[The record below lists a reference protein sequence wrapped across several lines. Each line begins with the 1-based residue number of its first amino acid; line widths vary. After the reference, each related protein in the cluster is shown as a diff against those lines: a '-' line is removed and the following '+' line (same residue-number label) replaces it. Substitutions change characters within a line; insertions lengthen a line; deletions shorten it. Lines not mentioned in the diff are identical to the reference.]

1 LNAANR
7 GSGPGTIRASSRP
20 RADLALLRSPLL
32 VLVCALIAGTAGATP
47 VKTGKPAASQA
58 PARVFATRD
67 QLRECMAIEDGLKVR
82 FKAIEV
88 SNAAHE
94 KMFDQVEAEN
104 TRLRELQAQ
113 IDHDSGT
120 SVNAFNA
127 LVKDHNAHVKA
138 LNQEAADSRPA
149 GDAYNDDMLA
159 YNRQC
164 APLVY
169 RVDDMEAVIK
179 ERKKAAAA
187 PAASVNR
194 P

>member
-1 LNAANR
+1 M
-7 GSGPGTIRASSRP
+7 TF
-20 RADLALLRSPLL
+20 LRSALPALVSLL
-32 VLVCALIAGTAGATP
+32 VIGTAGATT
-47 VKTGKPAASQA
+47 VKTGKPAASQP

-67 QLRECMAIEDGLKVR
+67 QLRECMAVEDGLKTR

-104 TRLRELQAQ
+104 TKLRELQAQ
-113 IDHDSGT
+113 IDHDSDT

-138 LNQEAADSRPA
+138 LNQEAADSRPVS
-149 GDAYNDDMLA
+149 DAYNDDMVA
-159 YNRQC
+159 YNHQC
-164 APLVY
+164 SQLVY
-169 RVDDMEAVIK
+169 RVDDMEAVMK

-187 PAASVNR
+187 AASTH
-194 P
+194 

>member
-1 LNAANR
+1 MTL
-7 GSGPGTIRASSRP
+7 SRFP
-20 RADLALLRSPLL
+20 LLALVSLL
-32 VLVCALIAGTAGATP
+32 VAGTSGATT

-67 QLRECMAIEDGLKVR
+67 QLRECMAVEDGLKTR

-88 SNAAHE
+88 TNAAHE
-94 KMFDQVEAEN
+94 KLFDQVEAEN
-104 TRLRELQAQ
+104 TRLRELQSQ
-113 IDHDSGT
+113 IDHDSDT

-138 LNQEAADSRPA
+138 LNQEAAESRPVS
-149 GDAYNDDMLA
+149 DAYNDDMVA
-159 YNRQC
+159 YNHKC
-164 APLVY
+164 SPLVY

-187 PAASVNR
+187 AAAASAN
-194 P
+194 